1 MKRTVRIYKYTC
13 DKCGWEAFRAEII
26 PADLCSRCGNTNSPI
41 ISTEDKE
48 FEFSADVQKAAEYTK
63 RLMAGEDP
71 ETLEQELSEIE
82 RNIMPL
88 YGGLG
93 RLLAGSLVGEYKVSP
108 TEQKVLFGKP
118 VVY

>member
-13 DKCGWEAFRAEII
+13 DECGWEAFRAEII
-26 PADLCSRCGNTNSPI
+26 PADLCSKCGNTNPPI

-48 FEFSADVQKAAEYTK
+48 FEFSADVQKAADYVK

-71 ETLEQELSEIE
+71 EILDREFHAAGETELHMFSSLQGCIASFGWSE
-82 RNIMPL
+82 
-88 YGGLG
+88 
-93 RLLAGSLVGEYKVSP
+93 ASVSP
-108 TEQKVLFGKP
+108 TQAKILFGKP